1 MFIEQG
7 HHDMPTDKNTTT
19 EQTKQQVSVAAMTPD
34 HSVEPPSRARPA
46 SFTTQVAALEIGEC
60 VSKVERLDMTLPAG
74 TIQDCLTDWRSTVRN
89 NCAPSVRHAK
99 AKTGGTYT
107 IEVFDCMSESRNW
120 YLMAVV
126 TRQS

>member
-1 MFIEQG
+1 
-7 HHDMPTDKNTTT
+7 MPTDKNTTT
-19 EQTKQQVSVAAMTPD
+19 EKTKQQISVAAMTPD

-74 TIQDCLTDWRSTVRN
+74 TIQDCLTDWRSTMRN
-89 NCAPSVRHAK
+89 NVAPSVRHAK
-99 AKTGGTYT
+99 AKTGGTYA
-107 IEVFDCMSESRNW
+107 IEVFDCMSDMRNW

>member
-1 MFIEQG
+1 
-7 HHDMPTDKNTTT
+7 MPTDKNTTT
-19 EQTKQQVSVAAMTPD
+19 EKTKQQISVAAMTPD

-60 VSKVERLDMTLPAG
+60 VSKVERLDTNASVYHLQERLPEMRA
-74 TIQDCLTDWRSTVRN
+74 TMRN
-89 NCAPSVRHAK
+89 NVAPSVRHAK

-107 IEVFDCMSESRNW
+107 IEVFDCMSDMRNW